1 MFSLAQGALA
11 VSGEAA
17 LIAAAAAGAAL
28 VTPIVAKFKNKN
40 THRVDDEDELKQA
53 IRDFVEDP
61 SRITLHDLHY
71 AANTFRSSN
80 YKPPVFDR
88 PLITNIFI
96 ERPDLVKEIWDIRG
110 ES

>member
-17 LIAAAAAGAAL
+17 LIAAAATGAAL
-28 VTPIVAKFKNKN
+28 VAPIVAKLKNKN
-40 THRVDDEDELKQA
+40 TPKVDDEDELKQA

-88 PLITNIFI
+88 TLIANILI
-96 ERPDLVKEIWDIRG
+96 DHPDLLKEL
-110 ES
+110 